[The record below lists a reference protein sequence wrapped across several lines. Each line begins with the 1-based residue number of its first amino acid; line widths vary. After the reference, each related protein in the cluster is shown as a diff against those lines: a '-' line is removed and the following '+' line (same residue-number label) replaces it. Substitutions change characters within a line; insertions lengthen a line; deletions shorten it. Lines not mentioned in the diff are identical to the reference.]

1 MRHLKIG
8 LTITGRDS
16 ASLDKYLMDI
26 SKIPLLTAEEEILLS
41 RKIKAGDELAYH
53 HLVNANLRFV
63 VSVAKQYQHRGL
75 VLGDLINEGNI
86 GLIKAAGRFDDTLG
100 FKFISFAVW
109 WIRQTIMQA
118 LAEQTRVVRLPLNQ
132 VAAISRINKAIAKL
146 EHRFER
152 HPTVAEISE
161 FIGIGTEFIQD
172 YLSHA
177 GLSVSLDSPTQG
189 LTDHSLGEY
198 LEGDLAM
205 PDEGM
210 VQNSAFQEVDHLI
223 KTLPKR
229 QAHIIRLYYGIG
241 TEEPKQ
247 LHDIAE
253 IYGLSKERVRQIK
266 DQALKE
272 LKRRG
277 SPYFVKLGIIR
288 PQTN

>member
-16 ASLDKYLMDI
+16 ASLDKYLNDI
-26 SKIPLLTAEEEILLS
+26 SKIPLLSNEEEIAIS
-41 RKIKAGDELAYH
+41 KKIKDGDQAAYQ

-75 VLGDLINEGNI
+75 SLGDLINEGNI
-86 GLIKAAGRFDDTLG
+86 GLIKAAGRFDDTYG

-109 WIRQTIMQA
+109 WVRQTIMQA

-146 EHRFER
+146 EQRYER
-152 HPTVAEISE
+152 PPTVAEISAFLGMAPE
-161 FIGIGTEFIQD
+161 FIDD

-177 GLSVSLDSPTQG
+177 GLPVSLDSPIADSSNMTMSDQ
-189 LTDHSLGEY
+189 
-198 LEGDLAM
+198 LEGDLSR
-205 PDEGM
+205 PDDGL
-210 VQNSAFQEVDHLI
+210 VQDSALQDMDHLI

-241 TEEPKQ
+241 TNEPKQ
-247 LHDIAE
+247 LHDIAD

-277 SPYFVKLGIIR
+277 TTYFVKLGRIR
-288 PQTN
+288 N